1 MEFVRIGSA
10 CLIGLVLA
18 VSAVSKLRDVDGFAR
33 SVAAL
38 VPGIRPGRARRLAIA
53 TIALEALVPPLLIAP
68 PTTSYGFGLAA
79 VLLAAFTAVI
89 AASVRRGRRTACRCF
104 GPSSVPLG
112 PRHLVRNGA
121 LLACAAAGG
130 LAPGGLPHAGGAAVA
145 AAAGLVG
152 ALLIVSFDDIVDLFA
167 RNP

>member
-10 CLIGLVLA
+10 CLIGLVFA
-18 VSAVSKLRDVDGFAR
+18 VSAVSKFRDFDGFAR
-33 SVAAL
+33 SVPAL
-38 VPGIRPGRARRLAIA
+38 VPAWAGHARLLAI
-53 TIALEALVPPLLIAP
+53 TTTVLESLVPPLLIAQP
-68 PTTSYGFGLAA
+68 MAPYGFGLAA
-79 VLLAAFTAVI
+79 ALLAVFGTAI
-89 AASVRRGRRTACRCF
+89 AASIRRGRRATCRCF

-121 LLACAAAGG
+121 LLTCAVLGG
-130 LAPGGLPHAGGAAVA
+130 LSPGGLPPAGGIAVA

-152 ALLIVSFDDIVDLFA
+152 AVLIVSLDDIVDLFA